1 MADVMSIFL
10 VSHDA
15 TEPVITLSLLTS
27 NKQPDQ
33 LQMSFLLTTVIVE
46 RLFQTELSKLK

>member
-15 TEPVITLSLLTS
+15 TEPVITLSLLAS

-33 LQMSFLLTTVIVE
+33 LQRTFIITAVIVE
-46 RLFQTELSKLK
+46 RLFHIELSKLN